1 MASHF
6 AIPPPDEDG
15 VVRIHKEMGITRSE
29 FLRLLKTAV
38 DPASFNQSGD
48 DVDVIGAPGK
58 VRIRLSGDRERR
70 IALIRLP
77 VLDVDLEL
85 SGFSGEAL
93 RAFMTR
99 FDRAYQRGGG

>member
-1 MASHF
+1 
-6 AIPPPDEDG
+6 
-15 VVRIHKEMGITRSE
+15 
-29 FLRLLKTAV
+29 
-38 DPASFNQSGD
+38 
-48 DVDVIGAPGK
+48 
-58 VRIRLSGDRERR
+58 RIRLSGDRERR